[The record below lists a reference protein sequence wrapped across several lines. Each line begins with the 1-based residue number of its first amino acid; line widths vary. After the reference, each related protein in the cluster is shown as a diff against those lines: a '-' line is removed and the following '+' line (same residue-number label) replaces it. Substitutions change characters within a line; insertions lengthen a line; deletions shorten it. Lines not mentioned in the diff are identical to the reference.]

1 MKVGVK
7 MNIAEIVEDIF
18 EGVIKAE
25 LVDTEYM
32 EHDSVQDFYVF
43 NVEEGFACYGLE
55 PGQWYGLAVER
66 SGYWGVHRDT
76 AEVFPVAKREIVST
90 EWVRI

>member
-1 MKVGVK
+1 MKKYLYSLIHKLGYK
-7 MNIAEIVEDIF
+7 IENKKK
-18 EGVIKAE
+18 IKQE
-25 LVDTEYM
+25 QR
-32 EHDSVQDFYVF
+32 DSINKF
-43 NVEEGFACYGLE
+43 NVEENFAGYGLE